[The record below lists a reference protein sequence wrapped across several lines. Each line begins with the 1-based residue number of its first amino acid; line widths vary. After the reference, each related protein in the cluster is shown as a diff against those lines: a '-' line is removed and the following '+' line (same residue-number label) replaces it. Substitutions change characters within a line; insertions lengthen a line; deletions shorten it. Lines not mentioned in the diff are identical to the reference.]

1 MLLSVNELLRFNERF
16 VKLPQFNN
24 TLLTARAVQASWLV
38 HLALGCALA
47 ASQSVYVKQIFA
59 PTDNVSRQIILTSA
73 FSETTAQQLETNF
86 ASPPVLISPGRAQ
99 FADQTFIETPSVDI
113 TLESIITAQVIEDAI
128 ARATTYVSRVDNSP
142 TDKNKS
148 ITDPKSLDS
157 PLDTFVQN
165 DAPTIDRT
173 EEEDTPTIDD
183 VKPLTTPR
191 RQPSPTRPQVAGA
204 RASAP
209 QREMVAPN
217 FSSNRPPRYP
227 DRAKQNR
234 WEGIVLLKVAVDEQG
249 VVTEVQVIQSSG
261 HQILDAAAVNSVRS
275 WRGTPAKWNG
285 KPISSSWDL
294 PIKFKL

>member
-1 MLLSVNELLRFNERF
+1 

-183 VKPLTTPR
+183 VKLRHLNAKWSPLTSHRTDR
-191 RQPSPTRPQVAGA
+191 RDTQIEQS
-204 RASAP
+204 
-209 QREMVAPN
+209 
-217 FSSNRPPRYP
+217 
-227 DRAKQNR
+227 K
-234 WEGIVLLKVAVDEQG
+234 IVGRVSYCSKLPLTNKAL
-249 VVTEVQVIQSSG
+249 S
-261 HQILDAAAVNSVRS
+261 LRS
-275 WRGTPAKWNG
+275 K
-285 KPISSSWDL
+285 
-294 PIKFKL
+294 